1 MENISRDIELV
12 QRYFEKN
19 ISEAEK
25 QELEYRLPE
34 EPMLQ
39 NIFSEQ
45 RRLVLGIRYHHLE
58 EKLAQLRNLEAV
70 LPVQQ
75 TTPTGRM
82 TKLWIPLSVAAS
94 LTLLVGVWFFF
105 LRDTRPLN
113 EQLFVSNF
121 EAFDS
126 PGSGLTRGDNNTGT
140 SPKSLAYEAYDK
152 GEYRKAIE
160 LFEDLATSND
170 PIIHLCLGNA
180 YLAVNEA
187 AEAERVFLHM
197 TKEHED
203 LITQAKW
210 YLALSYLKQN
220 KLERTKATLWQ
231 ISKSS
236 MYGEKARKLL
246 DDLGD

>member
-75 TTPTGRM
+75 ATPTARM

-113 EQLFVSNF
+113 EQLFV
-121 EAFDS
+121 
-126 PGSGLTRGDNNTGT
+126 
-140 SPKSLAYEAYDK
+140 
-152 GEYRKAIE
+152 
-160 LFEDLATSND
+160 
-170 PIIHLCLGNA
+170 
-180 YLAVNEA
+180 
-187 AEAERVFLHM
+187 
-197 TKEHED
+197 
-203 LITQAKW
+203 
-210 YLALSYLKQN
+210 
-220 KLERTKATLWQ
+220 
-231 ISKSS
+231 
-236 MYGEKARKLL
+236 
-246 DDLGD
+246 